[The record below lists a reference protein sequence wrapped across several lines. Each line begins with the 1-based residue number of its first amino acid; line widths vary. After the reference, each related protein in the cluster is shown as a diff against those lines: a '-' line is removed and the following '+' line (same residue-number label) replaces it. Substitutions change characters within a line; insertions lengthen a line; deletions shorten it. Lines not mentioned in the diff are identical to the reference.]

1 MRLKAVKH
9 NSDLFLCTF
18 SLSQRPL
25 TKPQTARAAGRWDRR
40 LENIPKMR
48 TDRKITRFAVLWAA
62 ADAVN
67 VFAASEMGIEKR
79 GHLRCDLVFV
89 HMAAVIGRCGIFSE
103 NEPERIIGSDLPRA
117 KLAHRDLASYH
128 PFSYTF
134 ISGIAHSLRLRKK
147 KRLKTV
153 SSSAASIAP
162 SHWFCDSLSSG
173 IVGVPLGCPLP
184 P

>member
-1 MRLKAVKH
+1 MRLKAVKR

-18 SLSQRPL
+18 SLSQHPL

-40 LENIPKMR
+40 L
-48 TDRKITRFAVLWAA
+48 TSRFSVFWAA

-89 HMAAVIGRCGIFSE
+89 HMAAVIGCCGIFSE
-103 NEPERIIGSDLPRA
+103 NEPKRIIGSDLPRA
-117 KLAHRDLASYH
+117 KFAHRDLASYH

-134 ISGIAHSLRLRKK
+134 ISSIAHSLR
-147 KRLKTV
+147 
-153 SSSAASIAP
+153 SAASIAP

>member
-1 MRLKAVKH
+1 MHVFALSAPPSQSPKLPARRADGIADWKT
-9 NSDLFLCTF
+9 SRF
-18 SLSQRPL
+18 SV
-25 TKPQTARAAGRWDRR
+25 
-40 LENIPKMR
+40 
-48 TDRKITRFAVLWAA
+48 FWAA

-79 GHLRCDLVFV
+79 GYLRCDLVFV

-117 KLAHRDLASYH
+117 KLAHRDFASYH

-134 ISGIAHSLRLRKK
+134 ISGTAHSLRLRKK